1 MQILEYIII
10 PIISLVVLFIIT
22 KMMGYRQVSQLNMY
36 DYINGITIGSIASE
50 LVMGGFDNILQP
62 LIAMI
67 VYAIVI
73 IFLSKAATSSLKLR
87 KLIDGQ
93 AVVLYEN
100 NQIYNEELEKAKLDL
115 DEFLMQCRIAGYF
128 NLNELQTVVLETNG
142 SFSFFPK
149 EKYRPAVVNDLNITI
164 NKVKLPTVLIKQGII
179 FHDNLN
185 IIGQDET
192 WLENELNV
200 RGIPLSDVILMFQE
214 DNSNLAVYSVN
225 EVEKVFD

>member
-1 MQILEYIII
+1 MQILEYVIV
-10 PIISLVVLFIIT
+10 PIISLSVLFIIT

-62 LIAMI
+62 LIAMV
-67 VYAIVI
+67 VYTVVI
-73 IFLSKAATSSLKLR
+73 IIMSKLASYSSKLR
-87 KLIDGQ
+87 RVIEGQ

-100 NQIYNEELEKAKLDL
+100 NQIYNEELEKAKLDI

-128 NLNELQTVVLETNG
+128 NLNELQTIVLETNG
-142 SFSFFPK
+142 NFSFFPK

-164 NKVKLPTVLIKQGII
+164 NKVKLPTLLVKQGNILYE
-179 FHDNLN
+179 NLKT
-185 IIGQDET
+185 IGQDEK

-200 RGIPLSDVILMFQE
+200 RGVPLSDVILMFQE
-214 DNSNLAVYSVN
+214 DNSNIVTYTVN
-225 EVEKVFD
+225 EVEKNFD

>member
-1 MQILEYIII
+1 MQILEYIIV
-10 PIISLVVLFIIT
+10 PVISLIILFVIT

-62 LIAMI
+62 LIAML

-73 IFLSKAATSSLKLR
+73 ILLSKIASSSLKLR

-100 NQIYNEELEKAKLDL
+100 DQIYNEELDKAKLDL

-164 NKVKLPTVLIKQGII
+164 NKVKLPTILVKQGII

-185 IIGQDET
+185 MIGQDEK
-192 WLENELNV
+192 WLESELNV

-214 DNSNLAVYSVN
+214 DNSNLAVYSIN
-225 EVEKVFD
+225 EVEKIFD

>member
-73 IFLSKAATSSLKLR
+73 IFLSKAAASSLKLR

-100 NQIYNEELEKAKLDL
+100 DQIYNEELEKAKLDL

-179 FHDNLN
+179 FHDNLS

>member
-1 MQILEYIII
+1 MQILEYIVV
-10 PIISLVVLFIIT
+10 PVISLAVLFGIT

-73 IFLSKAATSSLKLR
+73 IFLSKAAASSLKLR

>member
-10 PIISLVVLFIIT
+10 PVISLIVLFIIT

-62 LIAMI
+62 LIAMV

-73 IFLSKAATSSLKLR
+73 ILLSKAASSSLKLR

-164 NKVKLPTVLIKQGII
+164 NKVKLPTILVKQGII

-185 IIGQDET
+185 MIGQDEK
-192 WLENELNV
+192 WLERELNV

>member
-1 MQILEYIII
+1 MQILEYIIV

-73 IFLSKAATSSLKLR
+73 ITLSKLAASSLKLR
-87 KLIDGQ
+87 KIIDGE

-100 NQIYNEELEKAKLDL
+100 NQIYNEELEKAKLDI

-149 EKYRPAVVNDLNITI
+149 EKYRPVVVDDLNIKI
-164 NKVKLPTVLIKQGII
+164 NKVKLPTVLVKEGKI
-179 FHDNLN
+179 FYENLKT
-185 IIGQDET
+185 IGQNEK
-192 WLENELNV
+192 WLENELNIQ
-200 RGIPLSDVILMFQE
+200 GIPLADVILMFQE
-214 DNSNLAVYSVN
+214 DNSNIVTYTIN
-225 EVEKVFD
+225 EVEKNFD

>member
-73 IFLSKAATSSLKLR
+73 IFLSKAAASSLKLR

-100 NQIYNEELEKAKLDL
+100 DQIYNEELEKAKLDL